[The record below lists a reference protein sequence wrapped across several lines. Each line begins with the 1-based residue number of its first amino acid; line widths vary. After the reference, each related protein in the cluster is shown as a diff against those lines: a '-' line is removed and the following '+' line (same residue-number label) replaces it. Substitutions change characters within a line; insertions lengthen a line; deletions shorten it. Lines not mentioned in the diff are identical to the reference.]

1 LIFLDATFLLGLILE
16 KDESHERAME
26 LIPTIDKKQKITS
39 NIMIVETLNL
49 LRKRLKKDL
58 ISDVYNN
65 ILKTS
70 NVFDEHRGIY
80 DRAVEISQKYKGKIG
95 YADCTT
101 IAIMEEIGIYEIAS
115 FDEHFDNKEKIIR
128 IC

>member
-1 LIFLDATFLLGLILE
+1 
-16 KDESHERAME
+16 
-26 LIPTIDKKQKITS
+26 
-39 NIMIVETLNL
+39 MIVETLNL
-49 LRKRLKKDL
+49 LRKRLKRNL
-58 ISDVYNN
+58 IADVYNN

-70 NVFDEHRGIY
+70 NVFDEHREMY
-80 DRAVEISQKYKGKIG
+80 DRAIEISQKYKGKIG

-101 IAIMEEIGIYEIAS
+101 IAIMEELNIYEIAS

>member
-1 LIFLDATFLLGLILE
+1 MIFLDATFLLGLILE
-16 KDESHERAME
+16 KDETHKRAIE

-39 NIMIVETLNL
+39 NIMTVETLNL
-49 LRKRLKKDL
+49 LRKRLKKNL
-58 ISDVYNN
+58 LADVYKN
-65 ILKTS
+65 ILITS

-101 IAIMEEIGIYEIAS
+101 IAIMEELNIYEIAS
-115 FDEHFDNKEKIIR
+115 FDDHFDNKEKIVR